1 MAHEKIK
8 LKDIEQTN
16 CVSYERKDRK
26 KLRKTFL
33 KEGYNIKKGI
43 IVIGIDN
50 KIFNGN
56 HRYCLLLKKYGE
68 EHEIVVNREPY
79 TYMEFYRH
87 PPKMM
92 AVDEKSSLTY
102 FIYNIV
108 ITMSSTLFSTIL
120 FLYSKIKDYHNKGNK
135 KI

>member
-1 MAHEKIK
+1 MAQEKIK

-33 KEGYNIKKGI
+33 KEGYNIKKDI
-43 IVIGIDN
+43 IRISIDN
-50 KIFNGN
+50 KILNGN

-68 EHEIVVNREPY
+68 EREIVVRREPY
-79 TYMEFYRH
+79 NYMEFYRH
-87 PPKMM
+87 HPKIMI
-92 AVDEKSSLTY
+92 ADEKSSLTY
-102 FIYNIV
+102 IIYNIV
-108 ITMSSTLFSTIL
+108 TTMSSTLFSTIL
-120 FLYSKIKDYHNKGNK
+120 FLYRKIKDYHNKGNK